1 MNKRCTKSS
10 CRKTFSTLTYGGV
23 CPFCGKV
30 YPQLPGPIPRRPR
43 LKMPMWIDGR
53 RIVFRLDEIES
64 FHREGQRVKGIKETR
79 KEMARHGYMLGL
91 RNAKDFYDNLYS
103 TQKRMDTW
111 RTITDPV
118 TGRRE
123 IVPV

>member
-1 MNKRCTKSS
+1 MNKRCTNSS

-53 RIVFRLDEIES
+53 RIVFRLDEKRIS
-64 FHREGQRVKGIKETR
+64 
-79 KEMARHGYMLGL
+79 ARIHSRCQVCVGEEPHSPIG
-91 RNAKDFYDNLYS
+91 S
-103 TQKRMDTW
+103 
-111 RTITDPV
+111 
-118 TGRRE
+118 
-123 IVPV
+123 